1 LELFDLTQDLFTGGV
16 LMIFLWNRKEIY
28 RGVSVEKF
36 NEIRNILRSH
46 DIKFVTKIRDSGDEK
61 KKTELEKKSRDYTKT
76 YEIYVHRKNYKR
88 VIQYIR

>member
-1 LELFDLTQDLFTGGV
+1 
-16 LMIFLWNRKEIY
+16 MIFLWNRKEIY

-61 KKTELEKKSRDYTKT
+61 KKAELEKKSRDYTKT

>member
-1 LELFDLTQDLFTGGV
+1 
-16 LMIFLWNRKEIY
+16 MIFLWNRKEIY
-28 RGVSVEKF
+28 RGVSIEKF

-61 KKTELEKKSRDYTKT
+61 RKTELEKKSRDYTKT

>member
-1 LELFDLTQDLFTGGV
+1 
-16 LMIFLWNRKEIY
+16 MIFLWNRKEIY
-28 RGVSVEKF
+28 RGVSLEKF

-46 DIKFVTKIRDSGDEK
+46 DIKFVTKVRDSGDEK
-61 KKTELEKKSRDYTKT
+61 KKTELEKKSREYSKI